1 MNENIDSS
9 ISVEKS
15 KQEEIKDSCISKLI
29 DLSEKQ
35 NELIFATRERLFK
48 LEKTQNRDAR
58 FSCIMSIGICVVC
71 LLMCLQFGGFKW

>member
-9 ISVEKS
+9 ISDT
-15 KQEEIKDSCISKLI
+15 KDSVITKLI

-35 NELIFATRERLFK
+35 NELIFATRKRLFQ

-58 FSCIMSIGICVVC
+58 FSCFMSIGICVI
-71 LLMCLQFGGFKW
+71 LILMCLEFGGFTW

>member
-9 ISVEKS
+9 ISNT
-15 KQEEIKDSCISKLI
+15 KDSCISKLI

-48 LEKTQNRDAR
+48 LERTQNRDAR
-58 FSCIMSIGICVVC
+58 FSCIMSIGICVV
-71 LLMCLQFGGFKW
+71 LILMCVQFGGLTW

>member
-9 ISVEKS
+9 ISD
-15 KQEEIKDSCISKLI
+15 IKDDFITKLV

-48 LEKTQNRDAR
+48 LEKTQNTD
-58 FSCIMSIGICVVC
+58 CKILITLMGCLCVVMI
-71 LLMCLQFGGFKW
+71 LMCLEFGGFKW

>member
-9 ISVEKS
+9 ISNT
-15 KQEEIKDSCISKLI
+15 KDSCISKLI

-48 LEKTQNRDAR
+48 LERTQNKDVKILCAMT
-58 FSCIMSIGICVVC
+58 IALGVVM
-71 LLMCLQFGGFKW
+71 LLMCLEFGGFKW

>member
-9 ISVEKS
+9 ISDT
-15 KQEEIKDSCISKLI
+15 KDSVIIKLI

-35 NELIFATRERLFK
+35 NELIFATRKRLFK
-48 LEKTQNRDAR
+48 LERTQNKDAR
-58 FSCIMSIGICVVC
+58 FSCFMSIGICVVC

>member
-9 ISVEKS
+9 ISDT
-15 KQEEIKDSCISKLI
+15 KDDFITKLV

-48 LEKTQNRDAR
+48 LEKTQNTD
-58 FSCIMSIGICVVC
+58 CKILITLMGCLCVVMI
-71 LLMCLQFGGFKW
+71 LMCLEFGGFKW